1 MKLIV
6 ISGVSGS
13 GKSTALNVLE
23 DLDFYCIDNLPV
35 GLLPAFAEQMQG
47 AANDLVENIA
57 VGIDAR
63 NLPTELPR
71 FSYILEQ
78 LRNKGI
84 VCEIFFLDADDSVL
98 IKRFSETRR
107 RHPLSVNKLSL
118 PDAIKKERELLDPIA
133 SRADLYLDTSHTN
146 LYQLSDLVKD
156 RVSMQ
161 ISGSMSILF
170 ESFGFKK
177 GVPKDADFVFD
188 VRCLPNPHWEIK
200 LRPQTGL
207 DDDVAQFLHQQQEV
221 GLMYRDIKHFIDTWI
236 PRFEAQNRSY
246 MTVAIGCTGGQ
257 HRSVYMAQKLA
268 KEYQSSH
275 ANVTVHHR
283 ELI

>member
-35 GLLPAFAEQMQG
+35 GLLPAIAEQMQG
-47 AANDLVENIA
+47 AAHDLVENIA

-63 NLPTELPR
+63 NLPSELPR
-71 FSYILEQ
+71 FPYILEQ
-78 LRNKGI
+78 LRNKG
-84 VCEIFFLDADDSVL
+84 VVSEIFFLDADDNVL

-118 PDAIKKERELLDPIA
+118 PEAIKKERELLDPIA
-133 SRADLYLDTSHTN
+133 LRADLYIDTSYTN
-146 LYQLSDLVKD
+146 LYQLSDLVKE
-156 RVSMQ
+156 RVSSH
-161 ISGSMSILF
+161 IDSSMSILF

-188 VRCLPNPHWEIK
+188 VRCLPNPHWEPK

-207 DDDVAQFLHQQQEV
+207 DQDVAQFLHQQEDV

-268 KEYQSSH
+268 DEYREHH
-275 ANVTVHHR
+275 ANVTIHHR
-283 ELI
+283 ELL

>member
-47 AANDLVENIA
+47 ASHDLVDNIA

-63 NLPTELPR
+63 NLPSELHR

-107 RHPLSVNKLSL
+107 RHPLSVNKISL
-118 PDAIKKERELLDPIA
+118 PEAIKKERELLDPIA

-146 LYQLSDLVKD
+146 LYQLSDLVKE
-156 RVSMQ
+156 RVSSH
-161 ISGSMSILF
+161 IGSSMSILF
-170 ESFGFKK
+170 VSFGFKK

-200 LRPQTGL
+200 LRPLTGL
-207 DDDVAQFLHQQQEV
+207 DHDVAQFLHQQDEV
-221 GLMYRDIKHFIDTWI
+221 GQMYADIKHFIDTWV

-246 MTVAIGCTGGQ
+246 MTIAIGCTGGQ
-257 HRSVYMAQKLA
+257 HRSVYLAQKLA
-268 KEYQSSH
+268 DSFKEFH

-283 ELI
+283 ELL

>member
-1 MKLIV
+1 VKLIV

-23 DLDFYCIDNLPV
+23 DLDYYCIDNLPV
-35 GLLPAFAEQMQG
+35 GLLPAFAEQMQS
-47 AANDLVENIA
+47 AAQDVVENTA

-63 NLPTELPR
+63 NLPSELPR

-84 VCEIFFLDADDSVL
+84 VCEIIFLDADDNVL

-146 LYQLSDLVKD
+146 LYQLGDLVKD
-156 RVSMQ
+156 RVSGQ
-161 ISGSMSILF
+161 ITGSMSILF

-188 VRCLPNPHWEIK
+188 VRCLPNPHWEPK

-207 DDDVAQFLHQQQEV
+207 DHDVAHFLHQQEDV
-221 GLMYRDIKHFIDTWI
+221 GQMYSDIKHFIDTWI

-257 HRSVYMAQKLA
+257 HRSVYLAQKLA
-268 KEYQSSH
+268 DSYREYH
-275 ANVTVHHR
+275 ANVTIHHR
-283 ELI
+283 ELL